1 MALDPRISLAVQPAG
16 ILQAA
21 QQGLQF
27 GQQYAQQKAMNPL
40 QQEALKAQTGQVQAE
55 TGKLDMAKQSAGAGY
70 MAGAIKQLQQLPQE
84 QRWPTAQLHLAKMQA
99 MGLDTAGVDESH
111 MSDEGLQQAYGVVAP
126 IAQMAQQGK
135 AARNKSVVGNQ
146 TISVE
151 NGQAYGVSTVYD
163 PATNTLAPVKANLG
177 PAASLS
183 NSLGLNAQGKTDQ
196 ALNQATLI
204 AQAQGNQALAN
215 ILAQSSPAAQAAKEK
230 EVAVTQAKAN
240 TEATAATIADGPT
253 LRDGLKDLH
262 IGLDLLSKMK
272 TGGWESIKTKAAEWL
287 GVDTANESEFISL
300 TSVNLQDAMN
310 AMAGVATKSDQD
322 LVASGTFRLNIG
334 NEANKRLIK
343 RYIEKGTIKYNQA
356 KKLYENDPQTYSAYE
371 GVFDYIPPKI
381 GVSSNSLD
389 KSAPPPKSP
398 SIAPDKT
405 RTPEEQAEYERLLK
419 EHQRP

>member
-40 QQEALKAQTGQVQAE
+40 QQEALKAQTAQVQAE
-55 TGKLDMAKQSAGAGY
+55 TGKLDMAKRVAGAGY
-70 MAGAIKQLQQLPQE
+70 MANTIQELMKMPME
-84 QRWPTAQLHLAKMQA
+84 QRFTHAQKAAPYVKEF
-99 MGLDTAGVDESH
+99 GLNIDDLTPENLTDEALGS
-111 MSDEGLQQAYGVVAP
+111 YYKVVAP
-126 IAQMAQQGK
+126 LAQMAQQGQARVTDVIGTPMPNTVNGK
-135 AARNKSVVGNQ
+135 VYMLTQTRNPDGTITTKNIPSDVAA
-146 TISVE
+146 E
-151 NGQAYGVSTVYD
+151 NVLD
-163 PATNTLAPVKANLG
+163 RM
-177 PAASLS
+177 
-183 NSLGLNAQGKTDQ
+183 GLNAQGKTDREV
-196 ALNQATLI
+196 NQATLI

-230 EVAVTQAKAN
+230 EIAVTQAKAN
-240 TEATAATIADGPT
+240 TEATAATIAEGPT

-262 IGLDLLSKMK
+262 IGLDLVSKMK

-300 TSVNLQDAMN
+300 TSANLQDAMN

-343 RYIEKGTIKYNQA
+343 RYIERGTIKYNQA

-381 GVSSNSLD
+381 GASSNSSD
-389 KSAPPPKSP
+389 KPAPSPKSP
-398 SIAPDKT
+398 SIAPAAT
-405 RTPEEQAEYERLLK
+405 RTPELQAEYEGLLK
-419 EHQRP
+419 EYPRP

>member
-1 MALDPRISLAVQPAG
+1 MAIDPRISLAVQPAG

-55 TGKLDMAKQSAGAGY
+55 TGKLDMAKQIAGAGY
-70 MAGAIKQLQQLPQE
+70 MANTIQKLQQLPLD
-84 QRWPTAQLHLAKMQA
+84 QRWAQAQA
-99 MGLDTAGVDESH
+99 AMPYLQTFGIDTSGITPDN
-111 MSDEGLQQAYGVVAP
+111 MSDDWLGRSYNAVAP
-126 IAQMAQQGK
+126 LAQMAQQGQ
-135 AARNKSVVGNQ
+135 AAQNKSVVGNQ

-163 PATNTLAPVKANLG
+163 PATNTLVPVKANLG

-230 EVAVTQAKAN
+230 EIAVTQAKAN
-240 TEATAATIADGPT
+240 AEATAATIADGPT

-262 IGLDLLSKMK
+262 IGLDLVSKMK

-300 TSVNLQDAMN
+300 TSANLQAAMN

-381 GVSSNSLD
+381 GVSSNSSD
-389 KSAPPPKSP
+389 KPAPPPKSP
-398 SIAPDKT
+398 SIAPAAT
-405 RTPEEQAEYERLLK
+405 RTPEEEAEYQRLKK
-419 EHQRP
+419 EY